1 MRNLTK
7 KHHPSN
13 WRRTLLQSPDYSYLC
28 GKSEGMQKLVYIDA
42 CVREG
47 DSRTRRIAE
56 PIVAALAKKY
66 EITAYHLAQM
76 DIKPLNAESYA
87 ARVAGDIPEW
97 ATKAAKAIAAA
108 DAVVI
113 AAPFWDMSIPAI
125 LKTFIEHTSLFGI
138 TFDSNDHTCIGLCR
152 SQKVLFIT
160 TRGMNIATGDPL
172 EQGSSYIKAL
182 SSLWGLGDVRTIAA
196 VNMD

>member
-1 MRNLTK
+1 
-7 KHHPSN
+7 
-13 WRRTLLQSPDYSYLC
+13 
-28 GKSEGMQKLVYIDA
+28 MQKLVYIDA

-97 ATKAAKAIAAA
+97 AVEAAKTIAAA
-108 DAVVI
+108 
-113 AAPFWDMSIPAI
+113 APAPSRKSSRTPPRTTTSHSASPA
-125 LKTFIEHTSLFGI
+125 
-138 TFDSNDHTCIGLCR
+138 R
-152 SQKVLFIT
+152 
-160 TRGMNIATGDPL
+160 
-172 EQGSSYIKAL
+172 
-182 SSLWGLGDVRTIAA
+182 
-196 VNMD
+196 

>member
-1 MRNLTK
+1 
-7 KHHPSN
+7 
-13 WRRTLLQSPDYSYLC
+13 
-28 GKSEGMQKLVYIDA
+28 MQKLVYIDA

-152 SQKVLFIT
+152 SRGVMYIT
-160 TRGMNIATGDPL
+160 TRGMAIPTGSPL
-172 EQGSSYIKAL
+172 DQGTSYIKAI
-182 SSLWGLGDVRTIAA
+182 SRLWGLGDVRTIAA
-196 VNMD
+196 VNMDYSSPEEIEAKIAACIREGLELAPEF

>member
-1 MRNLTK
+1 
-7 KHHPSN
+7 
-13 WRRTLLQSPDYSYLC
+13 
-28 GKSEGMQKLVYIDA
+28 MQKLVYIDA

-66 EITAYHLAQM
+66 EITAYYLAQM

-97 ATKAAKAIAAA
+97 AIKAAKAIAAA

-138 TFDSNDHTCIGLCR
+138 TFDSNDRTCLGLCR
-152 SQKVLFIT
+152 SRGVMYIT
-160 TRGMNIATGDPL
+160 TRGMAIPTGSPL
-172 EQGSSYIKAL
+172 DQGTSYIKAI
-182 SSLWGLGDVRTIAA
+182 SRLWGLGPVFTIAA
-196 VNMD
+196 DNMDYCTPKEAEAKIAECIELGRSMAGE

>member
-1 MRNLTK
+1 
-7 KHHPSN
+7 
-13 WRRTLLQSPDYSYLC
+13 
-28 GKSEGMQKLVYIDA
+28 MQKLVYIDA

-87 ARVAGDIPEW
+87 ARVAGDIPAW
-97 ATKAAKAIAAA
+97 AA
-108 DAVVI
+108 DAARTIAEADRLVI

-125 LKTFIEHTSLFGI
+125 LKTFIEHCSLFGI
-138 TFDSNDHTCIGLCR
+138 TFDSNAETCYGLCHCQR
-152 SQKVLFIT
+152 VLFIT
-160 TRGMNIATGDPL
+160 TRGMNIATGSPL
-172 EQGSSYIKAL
+172 DQGTSYIKAI
-182 SSLWGLGDVRTIAA
+182 SRLWGLGPVFTIAA
-196 VNMD
+196 DNMDYCTPEEAEAKIAECIELGRKMAVD